1 MKRLLILLSALALL
15 APVRVSAQ
23 DPGDAFSMAVGVSAG
38 VMDGAGVA
46 VAAGVTDWLNVR
58 AGYSMV
64 PSFLIPEYG
73 IDLPKWGSNPATS
86 TAVSGSVASSG
97 NLLVDFHPVG
107 PIFHVTAGFFFGS
120 GELVKAYNTKA
131 LPESYQNAGISYYI
145 NGDNTSM
152 FNLYRIKPDVKGIMH
167 GSLETL
173 AFRPFLGIGLGSAV
187 PSNRVGATLDLGV
200 EYIGGLDLRADAINM
215 DEDSENIPLTTAG
228 IMQTIHD
235 MRNSTSPTS
244 YDKYVEYVDKL
255 RFLPVLP
262 VLRLSF
268 FVKLF

>member
-86 TAVSGSVASSG
+86 TAVSGSIASSG

-131 LPESYQNAGISYYI
+131 LPESYHNGGVSYYVD
-145 NGDNTSM
+145 GDKSDAAK
-152 FNLYRIKPDVKGIMH
+152 FYRIQTDEKGILN
-167 GSLETL
+167 GSLKGL
-173 AFRPFLGIGLGSAV
+173 SFRPFIGMGLGSAV
-187 PSNRVGATLDLGV
+187 PSGRVGATLDLGV
-200 EYIGGLDLRADAINM
+200 EYTGGLKLTTDARNIKG
-215 DEDSENIPLTTAG
+215 DIENISLSSAG

-235 MRNSTSPTS
+235 MRDSTSPTS
-244 YDKYVEYVDKL
+244 YDKYVKYVDKVGS
-255 RFLPVLP
+255 LPVLP